1 MTLRPLLLVSLTS
14 LLACMAPEDDGP
26 VVGRTVQAIG
36 AGTFS
41 EVTNFGGNDGGLK
54 MFKYVPSP
62 APAANAPLVVAM
74 HACTQTANNYQ
85 DSGWNE
91 LADRWGFYVLYPEQQ
106 PANNQLR
113 CFNWGGEFSDPT
125 NIMRN
130 QGENLSIKNM
140 IEKMKADHSIDAAR
154 IFVMGHSGGGAN
166 TTLMMATHPEVFAG
180 AATIAGIPYNCTTTF
195 TEVSGCLSP
204 GRDRTPTE
212 WGDRVR
218 AAYPGYAGPYPKLS
232 IWHGTSDFTVNT
244 MNAREILEQWS
255 NVHGIDTT
263 ADATDTVDG
272 HTRTRFQNAG
282 GQVVIE
288 RWDVQG
294 MGHGTPVEPSAM
306 CGVTGGYFL
315 DANVCAV
322 ARIGEFWGLDGAAQP
337 TDTTPPTVNVTA
349 PATGAT
355 VSGNVNIQITANDNV
370 AVTEV
375 ELFING
381 QAKANFT
388 SPPYTFA
395 WDTGA
400 EANGQYNIRAVAS
413 DAAGNSAADDD
424 TTVTVSG
431 GVSDTTPP
439 TVSFTAPGEGATV
452 SGQVPVSID
461 ATDNFG
467 VARVELLVDGTS
479 VSQATAPPYNF
490 SWDASQV
497 AAGSHTLTAK
507 AVDGAGN
514 EGSATRTVTVEAG
527 APVDTTP
534 PVVSFAAPA
543 SSGTTVSGL
552 YKVVVNA
559 TDNVGVNYVF
569 LFLGSDLIG
578 SDYVAPY
585 EFLWD
590 TAVFPE
596 GPSQLVARGF
606 DLAGNLNVAMIDVT
620 VIRVTPEPEPERTVQ
635 RVPAGRKTW
644 GCSSLPAPG
653 ELGGE
658 LLLLST
664 LFLFFRRRSSKEV

>member
-1 MTLRPLLLVSLTS
+1 MTLRRAILLTFALP
-14 LLACMAPEDDGP
+14 LACAAPEEGGP
-26 VVGRTVQAIG
+26 AIGRSVQAIG
-36 AGTFS
+36 AGNFS
-41 EVTNFGGNDGGLK
+41 EVTTFGANDGGLK

-62 APAANAPLVVAM
+62 APGPNAPLVVAM
-74 HACTQTANNYQ
+74 HACTQTASDYQ
-85 DSGWNE
+85 NSGWNE

-106 PANNQLR
+106 TNNNALR

-130 QGENLSIKNM
+130 QGENLSIRNM
-140 IEKMKADHSIDAAR
+140 IEKMKTDHSIDPAR
-154 IFVMGHSGGGAN
+154 IFVMGHSGGGAQ

-180 AATIAGIPYNCTTTF
+180 GATIAGIPFNCTTTF
-195 TEVSGCLSP
+195 SEVSGCLSP
-204 GRDRTPTE
+204 GRDRTGME

-218 AAYPGYAGPYPKLS
+218 AAYPGYTGPYPRLS
-232 IWHGTSDFTVNT
+232 IWQGTADFTVNP
-244 MNAREILEQWS
+244 MNAREILEQWA

-294 MGHGTPVEPSAM
+294 MAHGTPVEPSMM
-306 CGVTGGYFL
+306 CGVAGNYFL

-322 ARIGEFWGLDGAAQP
+322 ARIGEFWGLDGGSNP
-337 TDTTPPTVNVTA
+337 GDTQAPTVNITA
-349 PATGAT
+349 PAGGAT
-355 VSGNVNIQITANDNV
+355 VSGNVTVTVTANDNV
-370 AVTEV
+370 GVTEV

-388 SPPYTFA
+388 SPPYSYT
-395 WDTGA
+395 WNTSA
-400 EANGQYNIRAVAS
+400 EANGQYHLRAVAH

-424 TTVTVSG
+424 TTVTVMG
-431 GVSDTTPP
+431 GVNDTTPP

-452 SGQVPVSID
+452 SGAVVVELQASD
-461 ATDNFG
+461 DFG
-467 VARVELLVDGTS
+467 VARVQLLADGAP
-479 VSQATAPPYNF
+479 VSEASAPPYSF
-490 SWDASQV
+490 TWDASQV

-507 AVDGAGN
+507 ATDSAGN
-514 EGSATRTVTVEAG
+514 EGTATRAVTVEAG

-534 PVVSFAAPA
+534 PVANFSNPA
-543 SSGTTVSGL
+543 EGASVSGL
-552 YKVVVNA
+552 VKVVVDA
-559 TDNVGVNYVF
+559 TDDTAMNYVF

-596 GPSQLVARGF
+596 GSSQLVARAF
-606 DLAGNLNVAMIDVT
+606 DRAGNLTVAMRAVT
-620 VIRVTPEPEPERTVQ
+620 VTRLTTEPEPEKRIE

-644 GCSSLPAPG
+644 GCSTSPEG
-653 ELGGE
+653 RDLGAQ
-658 LLLLST
+658 LLLL
-664 LFLFFRRRSSKEV
+664 LGLGFWAQRRGRKEA